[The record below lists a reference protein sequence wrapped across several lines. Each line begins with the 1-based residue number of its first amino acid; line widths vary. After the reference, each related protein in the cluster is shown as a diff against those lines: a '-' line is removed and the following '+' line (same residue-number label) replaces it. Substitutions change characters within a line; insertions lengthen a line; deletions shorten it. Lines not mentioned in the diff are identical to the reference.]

1 MKVLVVDDTLDI
13 ANTLAFLLRNWGHEA
28 EFAVNGHAALTI
40 AQRQR
45 PDVIFLDLGLP
56 DFEGFTLARRLR
68 TTPELAASRII
79 AITGRTSDDD
89 ESRAI
94 EAGCE
99 RLLRKPI
106 DPAFVQDLV
115 SGKVSQPEKLLRF
128 PRKR

>member
-28 EFAVNGHAALTI
+28 EFAVNGHAAL
-40 AQRQR
+40 
-45 PDVIFLDLGLP
+45 
-56 DFEGFTLARRLR
+56 TLARRLR